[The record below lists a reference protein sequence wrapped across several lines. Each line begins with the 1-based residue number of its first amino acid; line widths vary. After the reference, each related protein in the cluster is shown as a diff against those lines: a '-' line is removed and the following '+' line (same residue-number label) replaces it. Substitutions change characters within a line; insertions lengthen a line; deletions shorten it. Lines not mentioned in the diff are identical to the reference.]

1 MEGRK
6 DKEKSMSKRTQRV
19 NQLIKEELGKIISR
33 EIIFPQDTLV
43 TFTEVDTSSNLEHTK
58 IKVSIMPEEKQ
69 KQVLKIL
76 QKNIYHLQKLL
87 DKKLVMK
94 YVPKIRFEI
103 DRTQEKVERI
113 EKLLKKI

>member
-1 MEGRK
+1 MT
-6 DKEKSMSKRTQRV
+6 KRIQRV

-43 TFTEVDTSSNLEHTK
+43 TITEADTSVDLEHTK
-58 IKVSIMPEEKQ
+58 IKVSIMPEGKQ
-69 KQVLKIL
+69 KQVLEVL

-87 DKKLVMK
+87 DKKLVMR
-94 YVPKIRFEI
+94 YVPQIKFEV

-113 EKLLKKI
+113 EELLKKV